1 MLTNLTQEP
10 QNIIVVGDAFV
21 SPATMEDAMRA
32 SQVCIG
38 QISQFFWGSADK
50 DAFAA
55 RQLNV
60 ERVGPEAEP
69 WADGLETAIADCTV
83 LFTHFNPI
91 PRALIE
97 KAPKLQVILTCR
109 GGLEHI
115 DLDAASQRGIPVIN
129 VIRNAIPVAE
139 FTIGMMLDLTRN
151 IAISHHRLIQGDW
164 FKQFPNANFT
174 TTLSNLTVGLIGL
187 GNIGIEVAIRLKALG
202 VPMMIYDAY
211 LDPKRLPLYGLENVP
226 VVDTLEEL
234 FRSCDIV
241 SLHLRLTPETLHS
254 IDKRYFSL
262 MKPTAY
268 FISAA
273 RGGLINQQD
282 LIDALR
288 SHSIA
293 GAALDVFESEP
304 LSPDAGFVGL
314 DNVLLTP
321 HIAGA
326 TVDAIPNSPYL
337 LVRELDKILT
347 SGILDRVVNRKAL
360 SLN

>member
-1 MLTNLTQEP
+1 MLTTLIQEP
-10 QNIIVVGDAFV
+10 QNVIVIGDAFV
-21 SPATMEDAMRA
+21 SPATMEDAVH
-32 SQVCIG
+32 SSKICIG
-38 QISQFFWGSADK
+38 QIQSFFWGSADK

-60 ERVGPEAEP
+60 ERGGPEAEP
-69 WADGLETAIADCTV
+69 WAEGLDNVIADCTV
-83 LFTHFNPI
+83 VFTHFNPI

-97 KAPKLQVILTCR
+97 KAPKLQAILTCR

-115 DLDAASQRGIPVIN
+115 DVDAASEHGIPVIN

-151 IAISHHRLIQGDW
+151 ISLSHHHLIQGDW

-174 TTLSNLTVGLIGL
+174 TTLNNLTVGLIGL
-187 GNIGIEVAIRLKALG
+187 GNVGIEVAIRLKALG

-211 LDPKRLPLYGLENVP
+211 LDPKRLPLYGLEEVP
-226 VVDTLEEL
+226 IAETMEEL
-234 FRSCDIV
+234 FRSCDII

-273 RGGLINQQD
+273 RGGLIHQQD

-304 LSPDAGFVGL
+304 LSSDAGFSDL

-347 SGILDRVVNRKAL
+347 AGILDRIVNRKAL
-360 SLN
+360 NLA